1 VRTPP
6 PPPPTP
12 APTPRPTPPKPAPK
26 PLAKPAPAKDTFNLD
41 ALAADVAKVKH
52 ASPPR
57 PSSGARGPA
66 RSETALQARP
76 DAGAAQGVTQSDIA
90 GLSQLLQRLWN
101 PNCAAEGGDSQVIP
115 IRITVDF
122 EGRVSRSI
130 NRGLCDPNATGPRV
144 AAACRAVDAIHRAE
158 PYPEEYRGQT
168 FTINF
173 DAKTA
178 CANR

>member
-1 VRTPP
+1 M
-6 PPPPTP
+6 
-12 APTPRPTPPKPAPK
+12 
-26 PLAKPAPAKDTFNLD
+26 AKAAPAKDTFSLD
-41 ALAADVAKVKH
+41 ALAKDVASAH
-52 ASPPR
+52 RPTPPR
-57 PSSGARGPA
+57 PASGLRGPS
-66 RSETALQARP
+66 RPETALAARP
-76 DAGAAQGVTQSDIA
+76 EAGAAQGVTQNDIA

-101 PNCAAEGGDSQVIP
+101 PNCAAEGGDGQVIP
-115 IRITVDF
+115 IRIEVDF

-158 PYPEEYRGQT
+158 PYPAEYRGQT

-173 DAKTA
+173 DAKKA